1 MVQLSHLHM
10 TIGKTVPL
18 TIWTFVSKVM
28 SLLFNKLSMFVMG
41 FPSSSVGKES
51 ACNAEDLG
59 LIPGLGRYPG
69 EGNGKPLL
77 YSCLEN
83 PIYRGAWQATVH
95 GGLKES
101 DMTDFTLFSGYL
113 KKKNNAREHS
123 NILSV

>member
-1 MVQLSHLHM
+1 MGLPCGSESKEFAFNMGDLS
-10 TIGKTVPL
+10 
-18 TIWTFVSKVM
+18 
-28 SLLFNKLSMFVMG
+28 
-41 FPSSSVGKES
+41 
-51 ACNAEDLG
+51 

-113 KKKNNAREHS
+113 KKKNNARDHS